1 MRLSFLIT
9 VYSPHQV
16 IATPRLGGFQ
26 ADFSMILLN
35 RTNFI
40 LFLMNWPAV
49 LVQAF
54 PQVHSYV

>member
-9 VYSPHQV
+9 VYYPHQV
-16 IATPRLGGFQ
+16 IATPRFGDFQ
-26 ADFSMILLN
+26 PDFSMILLI
-35 RTNFI
+35 RTNKV

-54 PQVHSYV
+54 PQMHS